1 MRASNATTPLAPR
14 LSAPLLAVA
23 PTKSPPDEA
32 VRERKREAG
41 RTLLSYKALS
51 FFARPGARA
60 GQVLPVCPLKAGP
73 DTLNTPTSPHTDLV

>member
-41 RTLLSYKALS
+41 RTLLSYKAFS
-51 FFARPGARA
+51 FLPG
-60 GQVLPVCPLKAGP
+60 
-73 DTLNTPTSPHTDLV
+73 LVHAPGKSCLCAL